1 MLCEVEVAKEKDLG
15 VNDERFI
22 IRTHL
27 GFVLKPGDYALGYDL
42 RTCNFNHDESDLEFP
57 EIVLVR
63 KHYPR
68 TIRMERNWKIKSLT
82 AEEPDKPGYG
92 LGASDEMDMEI
103 FMRDLEEDK
112 DMREKV
118 NMYKKNNNNK
128 KQKAADS
135 MEQETKPQAGDW
147 PPGVPLDELLD
158 DLHIKNKDELDDDNL
173 SL

>member
-1 MLCEVEVAKEKDLG
+1 
-15 VNDERFI
+15 
-22 IRTHL
+22 
-27 GFVLKPGDYALGYDL
+27 
-42 RTCNFNHDESDLEFP
+42 
-57 EIVLVR
+57 
-63 KHYPR
+63 
-68 TIRMERNWKIKSLT
+68 
-82 AEEPDKPGYG
+82 
-92 LGASDEMDMEI
+92 
-103 FMRDLEEDK
+103 MRDLEEDK

-147 PPGVPLDELLD
+147 PPEVPLEELLD